1 MAFTDVKKFREI
13 LIEKIKSSSN
23 VFIVGHN
30 NIDLDAIGSSI
41 GLARLVKEY
50 NKDVYIIVDDLRYN
64 IQSSIISVMNS
75 VKDEYRFITTKDV
88 DKLVTDRS
96 LLLLTDVN
104 KKNMFSVGDML
115 DRFGDVVVIDHHTEN
130 DDSVD
135 TPYKF
140 IDLGVSSA
148 SEVVARILNCSKIKY
163 DAKVANALL
172 AGIELDTKRFR
183 YNTSPKTHDAAEKL
197 INNGANDDQVSDLFL
212 EDFDDFCKVSNLIV
226 NGTLIYKYS
235 KTLGVSFTLNRNE
248 PKQIYQIEDCAKAA
262 CKMFS
267 FKGIDAAFTL
277 GYISDD
283 EIHVSAR
290 GNGRVDV
297 AKVMMELDG
306 GGNATCAGA
315 KITSKDIF
323 EVEKELMKSVKYG
336 VDSNEKLYN
345 EPKLVKEKRIKR

>member
-1 MAFTDVKKFREI
+1 MAFSDVKKLRDILELEI
-13 LIEKIKSSSN
+13 KNSSN
-23 VFIVGHN
+23 VFVVGHN
-30 NIDLDAIGSSI
+30 NPDFDSLGSCI
-41 GLARLVKEY
+41 GLARMVKEY
-50 NKDVYIIVDDLRYN
+50 GKDVYIIVDDLKLN
-64 IQSSIISVMNS
+64 LQSGIVTVMDS
-75 VKDEYRFITTKDV
+75 VKDEYSFIKKKDL
-88 DKLVTDRS
+88 DKLISENS
-96 LLLLTDVN
+96 LLLISDVN
-104 KKNMFSVGDML
+104 KKSMISIGDML
-115 DRFGDVVVIDHHTEN
+115 DRFGDIVVIDHHTEN
-130 DDSVD
+130 EDSVI

-140 IDLGVSSA
+140 IDLSVSST
-148 SEVVARILNCSKIKY
+148 SEVVTRILTCSKIKY
-163 DAKVANALL
+163 DANVANALL

-197 INNGANDDQVSDLFL
+197 QINGANDDEISELFL
-212 EDFDDFCKVSNLIV
+212 EEFDDYCRVSNLIV

-235 KTLGVSFTLNRNE
+235 ATLGVSFTLNRNE

-297 AKVMMELDG
+297 SKVMMELDG

>member
-1 MAFTDVKKFREI
+1 MAFTDVKKLREI
-13 LIEKIKSSSN
+13 LELEIQNSSN

-30 NIDLDAIGSSI
+30 NVDLDSIGSSI

-50 NKDVYIIVDDLRYN
+50 NKDVYIIVDDLKYN
-64 IQSSIISVMNS
+64 IQSSIITVINS
-75 VKDEYRFITTKDV
+75 VKDEYKFIKKKDI
-88 DKLVTDRS
+88 DKLLNDRS
-96 LLLLTDVN
+96 LLLITDVN

-115 DRFGDVVVIDHHTEN
+115 DRFGDKVVIDHHTEDEN
-130 DDSVD
+130 SVI

-163 DAKVANALL
+163 DAKIANALL

-197 INNGANDDQVSDLFL
+197 INHGANDDKVSDLFL
-212 EDFDDFCKVSNLIV
+212 EDFDDFCKVSNLII

-248 PKQIYQIEDCAKAA
+248 PKKIYQIEDCAKAA
-262 CKMFS
+262 VKMFS
-267 FKGIDAAFTL
+267 FKGVDASFTL
-277 GYISDD
+277 GYVSDN
-283 EIHVSAR
+283 EIHISAR

-297 AKVMMELDG
+297 SKVMMQLGG
-306 GGNATCAGA
+306 GGNATCAGGR
-315 KITSKDIF
+315 IESKDIF
-323 EVEKELMKSVKYG
+323 EVEKELMKSVKCG
-336 VDSNEKLYN
+336 IESEEKVYS
-345 EPKLVKEKRIKR
+345 EPKLIKEKRIKR

>member
-1 MAFTDVKKFREI
+1 MAFSDVKKLREI
-13 LIEKIKSSSN
+13 LEGTIKSSSN

-50 NKDVYIIVDDLRYN
+50 NKDVYIVVDDLRYN
-64 IQSSIISVMNS
+64 IQSSILTVMDSVRDDY
-75 VKDEYRFITTKDV
+75 KFITKEDV
-88 DKLVTDRS
+88 EKIVNDRS

-104 KKNMFSVGDML
+104 KKSMFSVGDML
-115 DRFGDVVVIDHHTEN
+115 DRFGDIVVIDHHTEN
-130 DDSVD
+130 EDSVI

-140 IDLGVSSA
+140 IDLEVSSA
-148 SEVVARILNCSKIKY
+148 SEVVARILNCLKIKY

-197 INNGANDDQVSDLFL
+197 INNGANDDVVSDLFL
-212 EDFDDFCKVSNLIV
+212 EDFDDFCTVSNLII

-235 KTLGVSFTLNRNE
+235 KTLGVSFTLNRNT
-248 PKQIYQIEDCAKAA
+248 PKQIYKIEDCAKAA

-267 FKGIDAAFTL
+267 FKGVDASFTL
-277 GYISDD
+277 GYISDN
-283 EIHVSAR
+283 EIHISAR

-297 AKVMMELDG
+297 SKVMMQLGG
-306 GGNATCAGA
+306 GGNATCAGG
-315 KITSKDIF
+315 KIEDRDIF
-323 EVEKELMKSVKYG
+323 EIEQELMDSVKYG
-336 VDSNEKLYN
+336 VDPDKKLYKK
-345 EPKLVKEKRIKR
+345 PKLIRKIK

>member
-1 MAFTDVKKFREI
+1 MAFSDIKKLREI
-13 LIEKIKSSSN
+13 LETAIKNSSN

-30 NIDLDAIGSSI
+30 NVDLDSIGSSM

-50 NKDVYIIVDDLRYN
+50 NKEAYIIVDDLEYN
-64 IQSSIISVMNS
+64 IQSSIISVMDS
-75 VKDEYRFITTKDV
+75 VKDDYKFIKKKEAEKIV
-88 DKLVTDRS
+88 NDRS

-115 DRFGDVVVIDHHTEN
+115 DRFGDIVVIDHHTEN
-130 DDSVD
+130 EDSVI

-148 SEVVARILNCSKIKY
+148 SEVVARVLNASKIKY
-163 DAKVANALL
+163 DENIANALL

-183 YNTSPKTHDAAEKL
+183 YNTSPKTHDTAEKL
-197 INNGANDDQVSDLFL
+197 INNGANDDKVSDLFL
-212 EDFDDFCKVSNLIV
+212 EDFDDFCTVSNLII

-235 KTLGVSFTLNRNE
+235 KTLGVSFTLNRNA
-248 PKQIYQIEDCAKAA
+248 PKQIYNIEDYAKAA

-267 FKGIDAAFTL
+267 FKGVDAAFTL
-277 GYISDD
+277 GYVSED

-297 AKVMMELDG
+297 SKVMMKLGG
-306 GGNATCAGA
+306 GGNATCAGG
-315 KITSKDIF
+315 KILSKDIF
-323 EVEKELMKSVKYG
+323 EIEQELMDSVKYG
-336 VDSNEKLYN
+336 VESDEKLYKK
-345 EPKLVKEKRIKR
+345 PKLIRKIK

>member
-1 MAFTDVKKFREI
+1 MAFTDVKKLREI
-13 LIEKIKSSSN
+13 LEVAIKNSSN
-23 VFIVGHN
+23 VFIVGHD

-41 GLARLVKEY
+41 GLARLAKEY
-50 NKDVYIIVDDLRYN
+50 NKDVYIIVDDLKLN
-64 IQSSIISVMNS
+64 IQSSIISVIDS
-75 VKDEYRFITTKDV
+75 VKDDYNFIKKKDV

-96 LLLLTDVN
+96 LLLVTDVN
-104 KKNMFSVGDML
+104 KKNMFSVGDMV
-115 DRFGDVVVIDHHTEN
+115 DRFGAIVVIDHHTEN
-130 DDSVD
+130 EDSVI

-140 IDLGVSSA
+140 IDLEVSSA
-148 SEVVARILNCSKIKY
+148 SEVVARVLNCSKIKY

-235 KTLGVSFTLNRNE
+235 KTLGVSFTLNRNA

-267 FKGIDAAFTL
+267 FKGIDASFTL

-283 EIHVSAR
+283 EIHISAR

-297 AKVMMELDG
+297 SKVMMELGG
-306 GGNATCAGA
+306 GGNETCAGG
-315 KITSKDIF
+315 KIKSDDIF
-323 EVEKELMKSVKYG
+323 EVEKKLMKSVKYG
-336 VDSNEKLYN
+336 VEPDEKLYS
-345 EPKLVKEKRIKR
+345 EPKLIKEKRIKR